1 MRFQRWILFQFRRF
15 LRRTFFSFFINVALL
30 RAIWISVVSSSVGC
44 IGRCQYWVYLSR
56 FISVEKLL
64 KFATEILLGFIRFSL
79 LFFISLLGL

>member
-1 MRFQRWILFQFRRF
+1 MVG
-15 LRRTFFSFFINVALL
+15 SN
-30 RAIWISVVSSSVGC
+30 VGC

>member
-15 LRRTFFSFFINVALL
+15 LRRTFFSLFINVAFL
-30 RAIWISVVSSSVGC
+30 RTIWIRVVGSSVGC
-44 IGRCQYWVYLSR
+44 IDRCQYWVHLSR

-79 LFFISLLGL
+79 FFFIALLRS